1 MKTPGGVRF
10 HALSRRALRG
20 ERSRRA
26 SEARWGGWARAALAG
41 MTLDEKLAQ
50 MLVLPV
56 YLEPGARPGKRFRA
70 LGDEIAALQ
79 PGGLLLLA
87 HPGRA
92 GLARWPARSVAAL
105 LDELGGCARLPLVVA
120 ADFEAGTSG
129 RLADGTAFPH
139 AMAVAATGD
148 PADAFTVGKITAEEG
163 RAAGIHWIFAPVA
176 DVNNNPKNPIIN
188 IRSFGEA
195 PESVARCA
203 AAFVRGA
210 QAGGALACAKHFPGH
225 GDTDVDS
232 HLGLPVIRALR
243 ARLEAVELPP
253 FRATIAARVGSIM
266 LGHLVLPA
274 LEPDPR
280 LPATFSPAIIERLLR
295 DELGFEGLV
304 VTDALT
310 MDALASLGSSAEAAV
325 RAIAAG
331 ADVLLL
337 PPDPRA
343 ALAALREAVEQGRI
357 PLARVHQAV
366 RRILRAKAR
375 LGLVRRRGAS
385 RAKLGKSFPRPESAR
400 LAEEIAARGLT
411 LLRNDANLLPLGPRR
426 PARLLLVAISADPDA
441 SPGRAL
447 EQELRARVE
456 RVAVVRAD
464 SRFRRPRKARLP
476 RPGSYD
482 LAVLALFVRV
492 ADRKGIVSL
501 PKDAAALAR
510 RVLNAGKPAIVTSF
524 GSPYLLARF
533 PRAQTW
539 LAAFTTREPA
549 ERAMAR
555 ALFGEAPVTGRL
567 PVSVPGIARI
577 GAGLQLSAR
586 QGPGGPARQ
595 GGQAPPAKLASAPAD
610 FAARLAPA
618 FRLLDRAVRNR
629 AFPGG
634 VLAVGHAGRWLVHPF
649 GQLTFARPP
658 RRAVTAGTVY
668 DVASLTKPVVTTTA
682 AMLLVAS
689 GSLRLADPVGKHLP
703 KWLRGPNP
711 KWRARVTVADLLR
724 HSSGLP
730 AHRNYYRQA
739 KGAAAI
745 LARVLA
751 EPLVYEPGTRIVYS
765 DLGFILL
772 GGLIERLAG
781 QRLDRFARRKIF
793 APLGMTGSFFRPPKR
808 LRLRIAPTERD
819 RGYRKRLVRGEVH
832 DPNAWAMG
840 GVAGHAGLFSTAAD
854 LAVFCQTMLQ
864 GGRYGKHRLVPRAL
878 VEQWTARKTIA
889 RSARALGWDVPEAPS
904 SAGRF
909 FSPRSFGHTGF
920 TGASLWIDP
929 EKALFVVLLT
939 NRIYPSVKNEKIRAV
954 RPALHDAI
962 VKALGLAAPRP
973 RQNAGEAKR
982 PSSRTRRGR

>member
-1 MKTPGGVRF
+1 MVHPSAQAGKKN
-10 HALSRRALRG
+10 RRRVSNARRRG
-20 ERSRRA
+20 
-26 SEARWGGWARAALAG
+26 WIRAALAR
-41 MTLDEKLAQ
+41 MTLEEKLGQ
-50 MLVLPV
+50 LLVLPAF
-56 YLEPGARPGKRFRA
+56 LEPAPRRSKRFGA
-70 LGDEIAALQ
+70 LLDELAAVE
-79 PGGLLLLA
+79 PGGLLLLPR
-87 HPGRA
+87 PGRA
-92 GLARWPARSVAAL
+92 GLGRCSARAAAAFL
-105 LDELGGCARLPLVVA
+105 SELERRVRLPLVVA

-139 AMAVAATGD
+139 AMAIAATGN
-148 PADAFTVGKITAEEG
+148 PADAFTAGKITAEEA

-188 IRSFGEA
+188 IRSFGQA
-195 PESVARCA
+195 AKSVARFA

-232 HLGLPVIRALR
+232 HLGLPVIRARR
-243 ARLEAVELPP
+243 ARLEAVELVP
-253 FRATIAARVGSIM
+253 FRATIAAGVGSIM

-280 LPATFSPAIIERLLR
+280 LPATFSPAIIRRLLR
-295 DELGFEGLV
+295 GELGFAGLV

-310 MDALASLGSSAEAAV
+310 MDALAALGSPAEAAV

-343 ALAALREAVEQGRI
+343 ALAALREAVDEGRI

-366 RRILRAKAR
+366 QRILRAKAR
-375 LGLVRRRGAS
+375 LGLFRRRRAS
-385 RAKLGKSFPRPESAR
+385 LAGIGKSFPRPASAR

-411 LLRNDANLLPLGPRR
+411 LLRNDARLLPLGPDR
-426 PARLLLVAISADPDA
+426 PTRLLLVAISADPDA
-441 SPGRAL
+441 CPGRAL

-464 SRFRRPRKARLP
+464 SRYRPPRAARLP

-492 ADRKGIVSL
+492 ADRKGSVSL
-501 PKDAAALAR
+501 PEDAAALAR
-510 RVLNAGKPAIVTSF
+510 RVLRGGKPAVVTSF
-524 GSPYLLARF
+524 GSPYLVARF
-533 PRAQTW
+533 PRAPTW

-567 PVSVPGIARI
+567 PVTVPGIARI
-577 GAGLQLSAR
+577 GAGLDLAAR
-586 QGPGGPARQ
+586 QDLGGPARR
-595 GGQAPPAKLASAPAD
+595 GGQASHAKLTSATED

-618 FRLLDRAVRNR
+618 FRLLDRAVRTR

-634 VLAVGHAGRWLVHPF
+634 VLAVGHAGQCLVHPF
-649 GQLTFARPP
+649 GRLRFARPP
-658 RRAVTAGTVY
+658 RRAGEPRGAVTAGTVY

-682 AMLLVAS
+682 AMLLAAS
-689 GSLRLADPVGKHLP
+689 GSLRLTDPVGKYLP
-703 KWLRGPNP
+703 DWLRGPNR

-730 AHRNYYRQA
+730 AHRDYYRQA

-781 QRLDRFARRKIF
+781 QTLDSFARRKIF
-793 APLGMTGSFFRPPKR
+793 APLGMTGSCFRPPKR
-808 LRLRIAPTERD
+808 LRRRIAPTERD
-819 RGYRKRLVRGEVH
+819 SGYRKRLVRGEVH
-832 DPNAWAMG
+832 DPNAYAMG
-840 GVAGHAGLFSTAAD
+840 GVAGHAGLFSTAGD
-854 LAVFCQTMLQ
+854 LAVFCRTMLQ

-878 VEQWTARKTIA
+878 VKQWTARKTIG
-889 RSARALGWDVPEAPS
+889 RSARALGWDVPEPPS

-920 TGASLWIDP
+920 TGASVWIDP

-939 NRIYPSVKNEKIRAV
+939 NRIYPSAKNEQIRTV

-962 VKALGLAAPRP
+962 VKALGLAGARP
-973 RQNAGEAKR
+973 
-982 PSSRTRRGR
+982 